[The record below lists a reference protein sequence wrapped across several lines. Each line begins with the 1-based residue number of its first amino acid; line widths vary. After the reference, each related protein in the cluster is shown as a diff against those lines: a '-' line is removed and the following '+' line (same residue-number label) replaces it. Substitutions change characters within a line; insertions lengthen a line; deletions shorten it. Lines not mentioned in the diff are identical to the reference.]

1 MLFVFAA
8 VLPFAA
14 RAESGLD
21 AYMRGKVF
29 RMWVNDD
36 ADKSD
41 SEEDPV
47 DIPKQS
53 NADCKD
59 GVVNGR
65 RDLVDFFPLWINI
78 SSFGRDVMMDVCGET
93 DTNGEASVVFLCK
106 SMNFSYTVRADGYYG
121 AGGGIGFA
129 REGSGFTLRQTQFE
143 TNICV
148 QVKPI
153 VNPIPMFVGNR
164 PESAGRQL
172 KYPGKAHFG
181 SWGFD
186 LKAGDWVRPFGTGEI
201 ADFTVEY
208 SDLHYASDKALD
220 CALVFTNA
228 VQDGCYIAECTGTR
242 FRSDYVA
249 NTNAVY
255 MKRLDFESWGQ
266 KYVGRYA
273 SKLIGDN
280 QYVVIR
286 TRTRCD
292 DKGRLVSAC
301 YAKIYG
307 PIRFLGGMN
316 FVSYFNPNE
325 NDPNL
330 EADTAVDLMQ
340 GGGIGFAP

>member
-1 MLFVFAA
+1 MRRGVTCVCLFLMSVCNVALGALLQRNSTVAF
-8 VLPFAA
+8 
-14 RAESGLD
+14 
-21 AYMRGKVF
+21 KV
-29 RMWVNDD
+29 
-36 ADKSD
+36 
-41 SEEDPV
+41 V
-47 DIPKQS
+47 DFDGNPIS
-53 NADCKD
+53 NAT
-59 GVVNGR
+59 VRVNTMEKWKPG
-65 RDLVDFFPLWINI
+65 DN
-78 SSFGRDVMMDVCGET
+78 FGRTSYMNVRNMTG
-93 DTNGEASVVFLCK
+93 TNGEASVSFLCK
-106 SMNFSYTVRADGYYG
+106 SLQFSYGVSADGYYG
-121 AGGGIGFA
+121 EMSNKDVHFA
-129 REGSGFTLRQTQFE
+129 RVGSGFNLQQVQFE
-143 TNICV
+143 TNLV
-148 QVKPI
+148 VKVKPI
-153 VNPIPMFVGNR
+153 VKPTPMYVINMPFGTG
-164 PESAGRQL
+164 ETIE
-172 KYPGKAHFG
+172 YPGKAHFG

-186 LKAGDWVRPFGTGEI
+186 LKVGDWVCPFGTGEI

-273 SKLIGDN
+273 AKLLGDN

-286 TRTRCD
+286 TRTRYD

-325 NDPNL
+325 NDTNL
-330 EADTAVDLMQ
+330 EADTAVNLMP
-340 GGGIGFAP
+340 GGEKGFAP

>member
-1 MLFVFAA
+1 MKNVMALVILVAISGSTNVIAA
-8 VLPFAA
+8 VFQRNSIVHFKIVDYDGNAVSNATAKIKTMKKWIPGENF
-14 RAESGLD
+14 GQTI
-21 AYMRGKVF
+21 YMDVYG
-29 RMWVNDD
+29 
-36 ADKSD
+36 KSD
-41 SEEDPV
+41 
-47 DIPKQS
+47 
-53 NADCKD
+53 A
-59 GVVNGR
+59 
-65 RDLVDFFPLWINI
+65 
-78 SSFGRDVMMDVCGET
+78 
-93 DTNGEASVVFLCK
+93 NGEAHITFPCK
-106 SMNFSYTVRADGYYG
+106 STMFSYTVGADGFYG
-121 AGGGIGFA
+121 CGGGAQFA
-129 REGSGFTLRQTQFE
+129 AVPAGLDLRQTQFE
-143 TNICV
+143 TNLV
-148 QVKPI
+148 VRLKPI

-273 SKLIGDN
+273 SKLLGDN

-330 EADTAVDLMQ
+330 EADTAVNLMQ

>member
-1 MLFVFAA
+1 MNIKLCFATLVVIVGCSDVQAALFQRDSI
-8 VLPFAA
+8 A
-14 RAESGLD
+14 RFKVSD
-21 AYMRGKVF
+21 FRG
-29 RMWVNDD
+29 N
-36 ADKSD
+36 
-41 SEEDPV
+41 PV
-47 DIPKQS
+47 S
-53 NADCKD
+53 NATVK
-59 GVVNGR
+59 VNT
-65 RDLVDFFPLWINI
+65 LKEWIPGEG
-78 SSFGRDVMMDVCGET
+78 FGRDVMMDVCGET

-106 SMNFSYTVRADGYYG
+106 SMNFSYTVGADGYYG
-121 AGGGIGFA
+121 TGGGIGFA
-129 REGSGFTLRQTQFE
+129 REGSGFSLHQTQFE
-143 TNICV
+143 TNIYV

-186 LKAGDWVRPFGTGEI
+186 LRVGDWVRPFGKGEI

-255 MKRLDFESWGQ
+255 MKRLDFESWGK

-273 SKLIGDN
+273 AKLLGDN

-330 EADTAVDLMQ
+330 EADTTVNLMPN
-340 GGGIGFAP
+340 GGMGFAP